1 MLRMENEQTVHDQK
15 IDMEFFPIIPS
26 RSTYSSGC
34 AGLLTNSN
42 LCCAIRMKNSD
53 MKSKRFKAFKVRDQQ
68 QTFVKIK
75 LFSSYSQDTAPH
87 DMIGKFLLDL
97 NDFRD

>member
-1 MLRMENEQTVHDQK
+1 MLRMENEQRVHNQK
-15 IDMEFFPIIPS
+15 IDMETFPIIPS
-26 RSTYSSGC
+26 RTYSSGC
-34 AGLLTNSN
+34 TGLLTDSN

-53 MKSKRFKAFKVRDQQ
+53 MKSKRFKAFKIRDQQ
-68 QTFVKIK
+68 QTSVKIK

-97 NDFRD
+97 NDLRN